1 MRLPQHRAGWQ
12 AMGAIPSNIDRAI
25 RRAIKQ
31 KRLIEFR
38 LHDFVRVG
46 EPHDYGLRNG
56 TVQLLVYQLGG
67 KSHSGGL
74 PDWRCVKV
82 SEISELQLLKATF
95 EGGRVVPSGSHH
107 QWDEL
112 YLRVG
117 SGQDNSLKPVR
128 NVPQI
133 VPASSPRL
141 RRRSA

>member
-1 MRLPQHRAGWQ
+1 
-12 AMGAIPSNIDRAI
+12 MGAIRSNIDRAI

-56 TVQLLVYQLGG
+56 TVQLLVYQVGG

-82 SEISELQLLKATF
+82 SEVSELKLLKATF
-95 EGGRVVPSGSHH
+95 EGGRAAPSGNHR

-117 SGQDNSLKPVR
+117 NVERNSRKPVR
-128 NVPQI
+128 SVPQI
-133 VPASSPRL
+133 EEPSSPRL